1 MTVSFLKTSRV
12 RRYDGMPSLR
22 PAALSCVKECPPHG
36 IFPECDAKVMNCR
49 TVVNSVGVY
58 TSGYVVKCLREAC
71 LFMVILAAGS
81 LLETGRKDG
90 RMPEAGDDEA
100 RRLGEMN
107 KYAVWK

>member
-58 TSGYVVKCLREAC
+58 TSGYVVRCLWEAC
-71 LFMVILAAGS
+71 LFTAVQPAGCV
-81 LLETGRKDG
+81 TAVR
-90 RMPEAGDDEA
+90 RGDE
-100 RRLGEMN
+100 G
-107 KYAVWK
+107 

>member
-58 TSGYVVKCLREAC
+58 TSGYVVRCLWEAC
-71 LFMVILAAGS
+71 LFTAVQPVGCVTAV
-81 LLETGRKDG
+81 R
-90 RMPEAGDDEA
+90 RGDE
-100 RRLGEMN
+100 G
-107 KYAVWK
+107 